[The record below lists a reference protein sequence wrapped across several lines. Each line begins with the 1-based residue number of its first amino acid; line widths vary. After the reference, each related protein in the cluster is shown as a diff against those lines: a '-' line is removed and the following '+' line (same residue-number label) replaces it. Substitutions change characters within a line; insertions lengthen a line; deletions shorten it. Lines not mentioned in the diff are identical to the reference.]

1 MCIYIY
7 TSFPIGI
14 WGPKLNQIQAR
25 PVIQPFYGFYG
36 FLSESSHKTGE
47 VVTEVVTQIRALVHP
62 KKMFQKCSGKKS
74 FAAQNVRSK
83 PSNRDLFSSR
93 KNEKFMQKK
102 TSFSEIN
109 FLFHGQSKTS
119 FQGNEMSPNKTQ

>member
-1 MCIYIY
+1 MMDWKMYIYIY

-47 VVTEVVTQIRALVHP
+47 VVTEVVTQIRALVRP
-62 KKMFQKCSGKKS
+62 KKMPRKMLWKG
-74 FAAQNVRSK
+74 AAQNVRLK
-83 PSNRDLFSSR
+83 PGKMKS
-93 KNEKFMQKK
+93 
-102 TSFSEIN
+102 
-109 FLFHGQSKTS
+109 
-119 FQGNEMSPNKTQ
+119 